1 MRLLPALLL
10 LLSCLG
16 GHDVAAQS
24 PWVRSKA
31 GAYAQLALQA
41 IPTYGNIFDANG
53 NEKILEQSV
62 TEQAL
67 QLYGEYGLSKRTT
80 GIIALPFRS
89 ISVDRNKAFPGSP
102 QDRSDYFIL
111 RPGNITLSVRHQLRN
126 QKLPITLTMRVD
138 LPSWSAKPE
147 AGLRAGFKAVTLL
160 PMVSTGKGYEKAYW
174 LGYGGYALRTNH
186 YSDFALAGIE
196 AGRRI
201 GRFWVIAYSE
211 LQVSMKNRSRQ
222 ESENFQRTNLYV
234 NNQAYWSLGLKS
246 VVKMNRFWGFI
257 LGGAGVVDARLLPNK
272 PQFHLGAYFNWE

>member
-10 LLSCLG
+10 LLACLG
-16 GHDVAAQS
+16 GQVVAAQS

-31 GAYAQLALQA
+31 GAYAQLAFQS
-41 IPTYGNIFDANG
+41 IPRYGYIYDANG

-89 ISVDRNKAFPGSP
+89 ILADQNPAFPSP
-102 QDRSDYFIL
+102 KPYSSDYFIL
-111 RPGNITLSVRHQLRN
+111 RPGNITLSIRHQLGTQN
-126 QKLPITLTMRVD
+126 LPITLTMRAD
-138 LPSWSAKPE
+138 LPSWASRPE
-147 AGLRAGFKAVTLL
+147 TGLRAGFKAFTFM
-160 PMVSTGKGYEKAYW
+160 PMLSTGKGYEKAYW
-174 LGYGGYALRTNH
+174 FGYGGYALRTNH
-186 YSDFALAGIE
+186 YSDFALVGFE
-196 AGRRI
+196 AGRRL

-211 LQVSMKNRSRQ
+211 LQLSMKNRTRQ
-222 ESENFQRTNLYV
+222 ESGSFQRTNLYV

-246 VVKMNRFWGFI
+246 VVKMHRFWGFI

-272 PQFHLGAYFNWE
+272 PQYHLGAYFNWE